1 MQGFSSRTC
10 ALARFNPI
18 EPTLA
23 LHMRPI
29 NNVIMLGEITR
40 KLNFYSFNRKRLS
53 RSASNFAVLD
63 PLLPAD
69 ILNMSSILDVTG
81 IPKVGLANRQR
92 LNSKISTSCAR
103 RHALINRF
111 LPTKV

>member
-1 MQGFSSRTC
+1 
-10 ALARFNPI
+10 
-18 EPTLA
+18 
-23 LHMRPI
+23 MRPI
-29 NNVIMLGEITR
+29 DNVIMLGKISR
-40 KLNFYSFNRKRLS
+40 KLNFYSLNSERLS
-53 RSASNFAVLD
+53 SGAGQFAILD